1 MNKQL
6 TVYPT
11 WEIPLPSKKEQILIH
26 ATKWM
31 YLKNIMLSERNKT
44 PKITYRMS
52 PLTRQVVSESRAGT
66 AWRLA
71 WGEELEY
78 KGAGGNFS
86 VKEL

>member
-1 MNKQL
+1 M

-71 WGEELEY
+71 GGEELEY